1 MAMGTRNPGQI
12 PMFLSPDELPEAPTS
27 PFFDK
32 LNELLDQMG
41 FDAYV
46 ETLCRPFYA
55 ERMGRPSLAPG
66 VYFRLLLLGYLLG
79 IDSERGIALTVA
91 DSLGLRRFLGYELQ
105 QSPPE
110 HSTISRTRRRVSLE
124 THEDVFA
131 WVLQRLREAGL
142 AEGQTVA
149 VDATMLFASAA
160 LRSLRRKDSKAGYRE
175 FVEGLAAAAGVATPT
190 LAELAEFDRKRKGK
204 TLSNKEWESPTDPD
218 ARVAKMKD
226 GTTHLAHKA
235 EHAVDLESGALLGVT
250 LQAADHG
257 DTASLGK
264 TLEAV
269 EAAQGQGPEQVVAD
283 KGYHSDAV
291 LQDLDE
297 AGQEAHIAEP
307 QRGQRNFQ
315 GKPDAE
321 RVVQGNRERVASS
334 EGKRLQK
341 LRTEKVERSMAH
353 MYTTGGMRRLH
364 LRGRAN
370 IRKRLLVHACGF
382 NLGVLMRVL
391 TGIGTPRTLQGQGG
405 KLAANHAEIADLP
418 LKSAWSGLLDAIR
431 GLLGPQPGEWTRI
444 RLGTPVGC

>member
-1 MAMGTRNPGQI
+1 M
-12 PMFLSPDELPEAPTS
+12 
-27 PFFDK
+27 
-32 LNELLDQMG
+32 
-41 FDAYV
+41 
-46 ETLCRPFYA
+46 
-55 ERMGRPSLAPG
+55 
-66 VYFRLLLLGYLLG
+66 
-79 IDSERGIALTVA
+79 
-91 DSLGLRRFLGYELQ
+91 
-105 QSPPE
+105 
-110 HSTISRTRRRVSLE
+110 
-124 THEDVFA
+124 
-131 WVLQRLREAGL
+131 LQRLREAGL
-142 AEGQTVA
+142 AQGQTVA

-175 FVEGLAAAAGVATPT
+175 FVQGLAAAAGVATPT
-190 LAELAEFDRKRKGK
+190 LAELAEFDRKRKDK

-250 LQAADHG
+250 LQAADQG

-269 EAAQGQGPEQVVAD
+269 QAAQGQGPEQVVAD

-307 QRGQRNFQ
+307 QRGKRNFQ

-321 RVVQGNRERVASS
+321 RVVQGNRERVASAA
-334 EGKRLQK
+334 GKRLQK

-382 NLGVLMRVL
+382 NLGVLMRAL

-405 KLAANHAEIADLP
+405 ELAANHAEIAELP
-418 LKSAWSGLLDAIR
+418 LQSAWSGLLDAIR

-444 RLGTPVGC
+444 RPGSPVGC

>member
-1 MAMGTRNPGQI
+1 MAMGTREPRQI
-12 PMFLSPDELPEAPTS
+12 PMFLTPDQLPEAPTA

-32 LNELLDQMG
+32 LNELLAGMG

-46 ETLCRPFYA
+46 EQLCRPFYA

-79 IDSERGIALTVA
+79 IDSERGIALTVS
-91 DSLGLRRFLGYELQ
+91 DSLGLRRFLGYELH
-105 QSPPE
+105 QSPPD
-110 HSTISRTRRRVSLE
+110 HSTISRTRRRISLE
-124 THEDVFA
+124 THEQVFA

-142 AEGQTVA
+142 ADGRTVA
-149 VDATMLFASAA
+149 VDATMLFANAA
-160 LRSLRRKDSKAGYRE
+160 LRTLRRKDSQAGYRE
-175 FVEGLAAAAGVATPT
+175 FVEGLAAAAGVPTPT
-190 LAELAEFDRKRKGK
+190 LAELAAFDRKRKGK

-235 EHAVDLESGALLGVT
+235 EHAVDLQSGALVGVT
-250 LQAADHG
+250 VQAADQG
-257 DTASLGK
+257 DTATLEA

-269 EAAQGQGPEQVVAD
+269 ERAQGEGPEQVVAD

-291 LQDLDE
+291 LLGLDS
-297 AGQEAHIAEP
+297 AGQEAHIPEP
-307 QRGQRNFQ
+307 QRAERDLE
-315 GKPDAE
+315 GKPEVE
-321 RVVQGNRERVASS
+321 RVVQGNRERVASPA
-334 EGKRLQK
+334 GKRLQK

-353 MYTTGGMRRLH
+353 MYETGGMRRLY

-382 NLGVLMRVL
+382 NLGLLMRSL

-405 KLAANHAEIADLP
+405 QLAGNQIAPGYLP
-418 LKSAWSGLLDAIR
+418 FRRTWSGLVDTLR
-431 GLLGPQPGEWTRI
+431 GLLGLR
-444 RLGTPVGC
+444 RGTCPEIFAELA